1 MNKIALTFD
10 DGPNP
15 FWTLKVADVL
25 DKYGVKGNF
34 FVIGKWA
41 EKYPEIV
48 KEVFKRKHLIGN
60 HSYSHSTEGGDF
72 DRAEKIISGIIGEK
86 TKFIRMPFSTTD
98 YNINSLDYCE
108 ADKWSIYKRVLKSA
122 IKNASMGSIVLFH
135 DGSDIEK
142 EMETR
147 PKEMFKAL
155 PNIIES
161 LIAKEFKIVTLDK
174 YAN

>member
-1 MNKIALTFD
+1 MRKIALTFD

-15 FWTLKVADVL
+15 FWTLKIADVL

-48 KEVFKRKHLIGN
+48 KEVFRRGHLIGN
-60 HSYSHSTEGGDF
+60 HTYSHLGGIFDF
-72 DRAEKIISGIIGEK
+72 DKSEQVISDIIGEN
-86 TKFIRMPFSTTD
+86 TKFKRIPFSTTD

-108 ADKWSIYKRVLKSA
+108 ANKWSIYRRVLKSA
-122 IKNASMGSIVLFH
+122 IKNASMDSIVLFH

>member
-48 KEVFKRKHLIGN
+48 KEVFRRGHLIGN

-72 DRAEKIISGIIGEK
+72 DRAEKVISGIIGEK

-108 ADKWSIYKRVLKSA
+108 YDKGLIIKRVLKSVR
-122 IKNASMGSIVLFH
+122 IRISMNSIILFH
-135 DGSDIEK
+135 DGSDREE
-142 EMETR
+142 EMENR

-155 PNIIES
+155 PKIIEG
-161 LIAKEFKIVTLDK
+161 LIAKDFKIITLDK